1 MHRSDSPCPPGYRVR
16 VSHFLPRVSRK
27 GTAVAAAALL
37 AACITPG
44 SPRPEPRP
52 SRTFAHAA
60 EYRVSCSVRNECRIQ
75 YLDEDGELT
84 GARVVGEWTLA
95 LGADDGTRLWLRAG
109 AGGCPPSPVR
119 VEILIDGRVEAERVT
134 RSPGGS
140 RCDWILAETEVR
152 IPLASGAQR

>member
-1 MHRSDSPCPPGYRVR
+1 M
-16 VSHFLPRVSRK
+16 
-27 GTAVAAAALL
+27 
-37 AACITPG
+37 
-44 SPRPEPRP
+44 
-52 SRTFAHAA
+52 
-60 EYRVSCSVRNECRIQ
+60 SCSVRNECRIQ